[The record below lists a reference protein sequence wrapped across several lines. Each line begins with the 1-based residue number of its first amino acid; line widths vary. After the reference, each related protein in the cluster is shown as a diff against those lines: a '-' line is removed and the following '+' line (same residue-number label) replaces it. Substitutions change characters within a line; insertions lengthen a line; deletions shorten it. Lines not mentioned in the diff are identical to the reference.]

1 MLDFLGGRLY
11 KAVVAT
17 PQGEFYL
24 TLGQK
29 LREARRTARV
39 TQEELAKA
47 VGLSRT
53 SITNIEKGRQPI
65 YAHVLVKVA
74 YALGKAPSDLL
85 STPEPN
91 KQIDVVP
98 RLRKLD
104 TQQRAWVKRVI
115 GTAASKREGD
125 R

>member
-1 MLDFLGGRLY
+1 
-11 KAVVAT
+11 VAT

-98 RLRKLD
+98 RLRELD

>member
-1 MLDFLGGRLY
+1 
-11 KAVVAT
+11 
-17 PQGEFYL
+17 QGEFYS
-24 TLGQK
+24 TLGQR

-39 TQEELAKA
+39 TQDQLAKA

-74 YALGKAPSDLL
+74 VALGKAPSDLL
-85 STPEPN
+85 SMPEPTN
-91 KQIDVVP
+91 QIDAVP
-98 RLRKLD
+98 RLRRLG

-115 GTAASKREGD
+115 GTPASKREG
-125 R
+125 